1 MDYASVLRYI
11 LLIISTL
18 YAVMIIVRGMDP
30 EGADN
35 GHLKERDHF
44 FPADLIDRITVFG
57 IFFRI
62 GYLHETVAF
71 GKLLLVK
78 VAGVLLEVDHLY
90 LTAVPAHEEEY
101 VSAVRVTV
109 ELVLDN
115 LHQPVVTAAH
125 VRYSRDVIEVMKSV
139 DRQHRPSSFNM
150 NCFSSG

>member
-1 MDYASVLRYI
+1 MDYASDFVVI

-18 YAVMIIVRGMDP
+18 YSFLITARDMDP

-44 FPADLIDRITVFG
+44 FPADLIDRVTVFG

-78 VAGVLLEVDHLY
+78 VAGVLLEVDHLH
-90 LTAVPAHEEEY
+90 LTAVPAHEEEH
-101 VSAVRVTV
+101 VAAVGVTV
-109 ELVLDN
+109 ELMLDD